1 MDAGL
6 SRALLLV
13 RRPATS
19 LRTKTKSVNG
29 LLRAVG
35 ACWPSNVTPPSTCH
49 CIFFISFKAKVMKEI
64 KKIQWQV
71 RWYWFLL
78 VGGRWE
84 RLQGCICRF
93 YFQRVTLPVR
103 FWVACGSPEQ
113 FRPRLPWWQPFVWR
127 WLVISGAFRPIH
139 PMAHHPLRRPSRR
152 RGATPNA
159 AKADNQT
166 PGATRT
172 SPSWTS
178 TPNRQFWLAPL
189 DATSVRAPQCS
200 ALKSYEPRTTSHANF
215 RVLAFNLSSCALAA
229 PALAALRVR
238 TIG

>member
-6 SRALLLV
+6 SRSLLFV

-19 LRTKTKSVNG
+19 LRTKTKLVNG

-84 RLQGCICRF
+84 RFQGRVAGF

-103 FWVACGSPEQ
+103 FWVACGSPVQ

-127 WLVISGAFRPIH
+127 WLVISGAFGPIH

-152 RGATPNA
+152 AGASVRSLSVPQPESYTRSASAPQSESCTRSTSFRDPEA
-159 AKADNQT
+159 ARAPLTLRNPK
-166 PGATRT
+166 ATR
-172 SPSWTS
+172 
-178 TPNRQFWLAPL
+178 APL
-189 DATSVRAPQCS
+189 TLRNQKAIRAPLRS
-200 ALKSYEPRTTSHANF
+200 ATRKLH
-215 RVLAFNLSSCALAA
+215 
-229 PALAALRVR
+229 ALR
-238 TIG
+238 

>member
-1 MDAGL
+1 
-6 SRALLLV
+6 
-13 RRPATS
+13 
-19 LRTKTKSVNG
+19 
-29 LLRAVG
+29 
-35 ACWPSNVTPPSTCH
+35 
-49 CIFFISFKAKVMKEI
+49 MKEI

-84 RLQGCICRF
+84 RFQGRVAGF

-103 FWVACGSPEQ
+103 FWVACGSPQQ

-127 WLVISGAFRPIH
+127 WLVISGAFGPIH

-152 RGATPNA
+152 RGAMPNA
-159 AKADNQT
+159 AKADNET

-178 TPNRQFWLAPL
+178 TPNRQFWLASL
-189 DATSVRAPQCS
+189 DETSVRAPLRCVLNS
-200 ALKSYEPRTTSHANF
+200 DEPRTTSNVSF
-215 RVLAFNLSSCALAA
+215 RVLAFAFSSYAVAA